1 VWIAREYRYQTN
13 PIVAVTLIRAIKR
26 RFGIAAPRVAIHT
39 HVPWYWRWL
48 SMAAFAGVVVGG
60 GWLTYDLGRQYAG
73 FDNSEAQREKGHLK
87 DMNAKLQDENVA
99 LRREIAAT
107 ERQVQIDL
115 ATHGN
120 LTGQIHNLLEENALL
135 KEDLAFFQTL
145 MASGG
150 EAGGINVN
158 RFRVQPDALPGEYRY
173 RLLIAQSKQ
182 RVKDFRGR
190 LQFIV
195 DFEQGGKSEV
205 VSFPKEDDASQAYNL
220 AFKFYQRV
228 EGTFLV
234 PPDAVIKK
242 VQVRVLE
249 TGNPTPVSTQ
259 TVTLS

>member
-1 VWIAREYRYQTN
+1 
-13 PIVAVTLIRAIKR
+13 
-26 RFGIAAPRVAIHT
+26 
-39 HVPWYWRWL
+39 VPWYWRWL
-48 SMAAFAGVVVGG
+48 SLAAFGG
-60 GWLTYDLGRQYAG
+60 AVIALGWLTYDLGRQYAG
-73 FDNSEAQREKGHLK
+73 YDNSEAQREKNRLSEQ
-87 DMNAKLQDENVA
+87 NSRLQDENAA
-99 LRREIAAT
+99 LRREIAAA
-107 ERQVQIDL
+107 ERQLQIEL
-115 ATHGN
+115 ATHKN
-120 LTGQIHNLLEENALL
+120 LSGQILNLSEENALL

-150 EAGGINVN
+150 EAGGISVN

-195 DFEQGGKSEV
+195 DLEQDGKSAVISLPREG
-205 VSFPKEDDASQAYNL
+205 DASQAYNL

-228 EGTFLV
+228 EGTFMI
-234 PPDAVIKK
+234 PAGAVVKK

-249 TGNPTPVSTQ
+249 TGNSTPVSSQ

>member
-1 VWIAREYRYQTN
+1 M
-13 PIVAVTLIRAIKR
+13 
-26 RFGIAAPRVAIHT
+26 HT

-48 SMAAFAGVVVGG
+48 SVAAFAGAILGVA
-60 GWLTYDLGRQYAG
+60 WLTYDLGRQYAG
-73 FDNSEAQREKGHLK
+73 FDNSEAQREKGQLESL
-87 DMNAKLQDENVA
+87 NAKLQDENAA
-99 LRREIAAT
+99 LRREIAAAD
-107 ERQVQIDL
+107 RQLQIEQ

-120 LTGQIHNLLEENALL
+120 LSGQIHNLADENALL

-150 EAGGINVN
+150 EPGGISVN
-158 RFRVQPDALPGEYRY
+158 RFRVQPDALPGEFRY

-195 DFEQGGKSEV
+195 DFEQDGKAEV
-205 VSFPKEDDASQAYNL
+205 VSLPKGGDTSQAYNL

-228 EGTFLV
+228 EGTFLM
-234 PPDAVIKK
+234 PPGAVIKK

-259 TVTLS
+259 TVSLS

>member
-1 VWIAREYRYQTN
+1 M
-13 PIVAVTLIRAIKR
+13 TLIRVIKR

-48 SMAAFAGVVVGG
+48 AVAVFAGAVVGV
-60 GWLTYDLGRQYAG
+60 GWLTYDFGRLYAG
-73 FDNSEAQREKGHLK
+73 FDNSEAQRQKSHLE
-87 DMNAKLQDENVA
+87 DVNSKLQVENAA
-99 LRREIAAT
+99 LRREIAAA
-107 ERQVQIDL
+107 ERQLQIEL

-120 LTGQIHNLLEENALL
+120 LSGQIHNLAEENALL

-150 EAGGINVN
+150 EAGGISIN
-158 RFRVQPDALPGEYRY
+158 RFRVEPDALPGEYRY

-195 DFEQGGKSEV
+195 DFEQDGKSEV
-205 VSFPKEDDASQAYNL
+205 ISLPKGDEGSQAYNL

-234 PPDAVIKK
+234 PPGAVIKK

-249 TGNPTPVSTQ
+249 TGNPAPVSTQ
-259 TVTLS
+259 SVSLS

>member
-1 VWIAREYRYQTN
+1 
-13 PIVAVTLIRAIKR
+13 VTLIRTIKR

-39 HVPWYWRWL
+39 HVAWYWRWL
-48 SMAAFAGVVVGG
+48 SIAVFAGAAIGV
-60 GWLTYDLGRQYAG
+60 GWLIYDVGRQYAG
-73 FDNSEAQREKGHLK
+73 YDHSEAQREKAHLE
-87 DMNAKLQDENVA
+87 DLNAKLQDENAA
-99 LRREIAAT
+99 LRREIAAI
-107 ERQVQIDL
+107 ERQLQIEL

-120 LTGQIHNLLEENALL
+120 LSGQIHNLAEENALL

-150 EAGGINVN
+150 EAGGISVN

-205 VSFPKEDDASQAYNL
+205 ISLPKEDDGSQAYNL
-220 AFKFYQRV
+220 TFKFYQRV

-234 PPDAVIKK
+234 PPGAVVKK

-249 TGNPTPVSTQ
+249 VGNPTPVSTQ

>member
-1 VWIAREYRYQTN
+1 
-13 PIVAVTLIRAIKR
+13 VALIRTIKR
-26 RFGIAAPRVAIHT
+26 RFGIAAPRVAVHT

-48 SMAAFAGVVVGG
+48 SGAAFAGAIVGVA
-60 GWLTYDLGRQYAG
+60 WLTYDLGRQYAG
-73 FDNSEAQREKGHLK
+73 FDNSEAQREKSQLEALNG
-87 DMNAKLQDENVA
+87 KLQDENAA
-99 LRREIAAT
+99 LRREIAAA
-107 ERQVQIDL
+107 ERQLQIEQ

-120 LTGQIHNLLEENALL
+120 LSGQIQNLADENALL

-150 EAGGINVN
+150 EAGGISVN

-182 RVKDFRGR
+182 RVKDFRGK

-195 DFEQGGKSEV
+195 DFEQAGKPEV
-205 VSFPKEDDASQAYNL
+205 ISLPSDDHASQAYNL

-228 EGTFLV
+228 EGTFMV

-249 TGNPTPVSTQ
+249 NGNPTPVSTQ
-259 TVTLS
+259 TVNLS

>member
-1 VWIAREYRYQTN
+1 M
-13 PIVAVTLIRAIKR
+13 
-26 RFGIAAPRVAIHT
+26 
-39 HVPWYWRWL
+39 
-48 SMAAFAGVVVGG
+48 SAFAGVVVGG
-60 GWLTYDLGRQYAG
+60 GWLIYDLGRQYAG
-73 FDNSEAQREKGHLK
+73 FDNSEAQREKSHLQ
-87 DMNAKLQDENVA
+87 DLNAKLQDENQA
-99 LRREIAAT
+99 LRREIASN
-107 ERQVQIDL
+107 ERQAQIDL

-120 LTGQIHNLLEENALL
+120 LSGQIHNLIEENALL

-150 EAGGINVN
+150 EAGGISVN
-158 RFRVQPDALPGEYRY
+158 RFRVLPDALPGEYRY

-195 DFEQGGKSEV
+195 DLEEGGKSEV
-205 VSFPKEDDASQAYNL
+205 VSFPKEDDTGQAYNL

-234 PPDAVIKK
+234 PPDAVVKK

-259 TVTLS
+259 TLTLP

>member
-1 VWIAREYRYQTN
+1 M
-13 PIVAVTLIRAIKR
+13 TLIRAIKR

-48 SMAAFAGVVVGG
+48 SMTAFAGVVVGG

-73 FDNSEAQREKGHLK
+73 FDNSEAQREKGHLQ
-87 DMNAKLQDENVA
+87 DMNAKLQDENAA

-107 ERQVQIDL
+107 ERQGQIDL

-120 LTGQIHNLLEENALL
+120 LSGQIHSLIEENALL

-150 EAGGINVN
+150 EAGGISVN

-205 VSFPKEDDASQAYNL
+205 VSFPKEDDAGQAYNL
-220 AFKFYQRV
+220 GFKFYQRV
-228 EGTFLV
+228 EGTFLM

-259 TVTLS
+259 TVNLS

>member
-1 VWIAREYRYQTN
+1 MS
-13 PIVAVTLIRAIKR
+13 LIRAIKR
-26 RFGIAAPRVAIHT
+26 RFGIAAPRVAVHT

-48 SMAAFAGVVVGG
+48 SASVFAGVVVGS
-60 GWLTYDLGRQYAG
+60 GWLTYDLGRQNAG
-73 FDNSEAQREKGHLK
+73 FDNSEAQQERSRLQ
-87 DMNAKLQDENVA
+87 DLNAKLQDENSA
-99 LRREIAAT
+99 LRREIAAS
-107 ERQVQIDL
+107 ERQAQIDL
-115 ATHGN
+115 AAHGN
-120 LTGQIHNLLEENALL
+120 LSGQIHNLIEENALL

-158 RFRVQPDALPGEYRY
+158 RFRVQPDALPDEYRY

-195 DFEQGGKSEV
+195 DFERAGKSEV
-205 VSFPKEDDASQAYNL
+205 ISFPKEDDATQAYNL

-228 EGTFLV
+228 EGTFLM
-234 PPDAVIKK
+234 PADAVIKK

-249 TGNPTPVSTQ
+249 AGNPTPVSTQ

>member
-1 VWIAREYRYQTN
+1 M
-13 PIVAVTLIRAIKR
+13 TLIRSIKR

-48 SMAAFAGVVVGG
+48 SWAAFAGAVVGV

-73 FDNSEAQREKGHLK
+73 FDNSEAQREKGHLE
-87 DMNAKLQDENVA
+87 DLNSKLQDENAA
-99 LRREIAAT
+99 LRREIAAA
-107 ERQVQIDL
+107 ERQLQIEL

-120 LTGQIHNLLEENALL
+120 LSGQITNLADENALL

-150 EAGGINVN
+150 EAGGISIN
-158 RFRVQPDALPGEYRY
+158 RFRIQPDALPGEYRF

-182 RVKDFRGR
+182 RVKDFKGR

-195 DFEQGGKSEV
+195 DLEQGGKPEV
-205 VSFPKEDDASQAYNL
+205 ISFPKEGDTSQAYNL

-234 PPDAVIKK
+234 PAGATIRK

-249 TGNPTPVSTQ
+249 TGNSTPVSTQ
-259 TVTLS
+259 TVNLS

>member
-1 VWIAREYRYQTN
+1 M
-13 PIVAVTLIRAIKR
+13 TLIRTIKR

-48 SMAAFAGVVVGG
+48 SMVAFAGAVVGVA
-60 GWLTYDLGRQYAG
+60 WLTYDLGRQFAG
-73 FDNSEAQREKGHLK
+73 FDNSEAQREKSHLE
-87 DMNAKLQDENVA
+87 DLNSKLQDENAA
-99 LRREIAAT
+99 LRREIAAA
-107 ERQVQIDL
+107 ERQLQIEL
-115 ATHGN
+115 ATHKN
-120 LTGQIHNLLEENALL
+120 LSGQIVNLSEENALL

-150 EAGGINVN
+150 EAGGISVN
-158 RFRVQPDALPGEYRY
+158 RFRVQPDALPDEYRY

-195 DFEQGGKSEV
+195 DFEQGGKSDV
-205 VSFPKEDDASQAYNL
+205 ISFPKGGDASQAYNL

-228 EGTFLV
+228 EGTFLL
-234 PPDAVIKK
+234 PPGAVIKK

-249 TGNPTPVSTQ
+249 AGNPTPVSTQ

>member
-1 VWIAREYRYQTN
+1 M
-13 PIVAVTLIRAIKR
+13 TLIRVIKR

-48 SMAAFAGVVVGG
+48 SVAAFAGAVIGV

-73 FDNSEAQREKGHLK
+73 FDNSEARREKSHLQ
-87 DMNAKLQDENVA
+87 DLNSKLQDENVA
-99 LRREIAAT
+99 LRREIAAA
-107 ERQVQIDL
+107 ERQLQIEL

-120 LTGQIHNLLEENALL
+120 LSGQIHSLSEENALL

-150 EAGGINVN
+150 EAGGISVN
-158 RFRVQPDALPGEYRY
+158 RFRVQPDVLPGEYRY

-195 DFEQGGKSEV
+195 NLEQDGRSEV
-205 VSFPKEDDASQAYNL
+205 VSIPKGDDGSQAYNL

-234 PPDAVIKK
+234 PPGAVIKK

-249 TGNPTPVSTQ
+249 TGNSTPVSTQ

>member
-1 VWIAREYRYQTN
+1 
-13 PIVAVTLIRAIKR
+13 
-26 RFGIAAPRVAIHT
+26 
-39 HVPWYWRWL
+39 
-48 SMAAFAGVVVGG
+48 
-60 GWLTYDLGRQYAG
+60 
-73 FDNSEAQREKGHLK
+73 
-87 DMNAKLQDENVA
+87 
-99 LRREIAAT
+99 
-107 ERQVQIDL
+107 
-115 ATHGN
+115 
-120 LTGQIHNLLEENALL
+120 
-135 KEDLAFFQTL
+135 

-158 RFRVQPDALPGEYRY
+158 GFRVQPDALPGEYRY

-190 LQFIV
+190 LQFII

-205 VSFPKEDDASQAYNL
+205 ISIPHGNDGSQAYNL

>member
-1 VWIAREYRYQTN
+1 
-13 PIVAVTLIRAIKR
+13 VTLIRTLKR

-48 SMAAFAGVVVGG
+48 SMLAFVGAVG
-60 GWLTYDLGRQYAG
+60 ALGWLTYDLGRQYAG
-73 FDNSEAQREKGHLK
+73 FDNSEAQREKSRLAEQ
-87 DMNAKLQDENVA
+87 NSTLQGENSA
-99 LRREIAAT
+99 LRREIAAA
-107 ERQVQIDL
+107 ERQLQIEL
-115 ATHGN
+115 ATHKN
-120 LTGQIHNLLEENALL
+120 LSGQILNLSEENALL

-150 EAGGINVN
+150 EAGGISVN

-182 RVKDFRGR
+182 RVKEFRGR

-195 DFEQGGKSEV
+195 DVEQDGKSEV
-205 VSFPKEDDASQAYNL
+205 ISLPREEDGGQAYNL

-228 EGTFLV
+228 EGTFLI
-234 PPDAVIKK
+234 PAGAVVKK

-259 TVTLS
+259 TVALS

>member
-1 VWIAREYRYQTN
+1 M
-13 PIVAVTLIRAIKR
+13 L
-26 RFGIAAPRVAIHT
+26 
-39 HVPWYWRWL
+39 
-48 SMAAFAGVVVGG
+48 

-73 FDNSEAQREKGHLK
+73 FDNSEAQREKSR
-87 DMNAKLQDENVA
+87 MEEQNSKLQGENSA
-99 LRREIAAT
+99 LRREIAAA
-107 ERQVQIDL
+107 ERQLQIEV
-115 ATHGN
+115 ATHKN
-120 LTGQIHNLLEENALL
+120 LSGQILNLSEENALL

-150 EAGGINVN
+150 EAGGISVN

-195 DFEQGGKSEV
+195 DVEQDGKSEV
-205 VSFPKEDDASQAYNL
+205 ISLPKEDNASQAYNL

-228 EGTFLV
+228 EGTFLI
-234 PPDAVIKK
+234 PAGAVVKK

-249 TGNPTPVSTQ
+249 SGNPTPVSTQ

>member
-1 VWIAREYRYQTN
+1 M
-13 PIVAVTLIRAIKR
+13 TLIRSIKR

-48 SMAAFAGVVVGG
+48 SVAVFAGTIVGV

-73 FDNSEAQREKGHLK
+73 FDNSEAQREKAHLE
-87 DMNAKLQDENVA
+87 DLNARLQDENAA
-99 LRREIAAT
+99 LRREIAAA
-107 ERQVQIDL
+107 ERQLQIEL
-115 ATHGN
+115 ATHGT
-120 LTGQIHNLLEENALL
+120 LSGQIHNLADENALL

-150 EAGGINVN
+150 EAGGISVN
-158 RFRVQPDALPGEYRY
+158 RFRVQADALPGEYRY
-173 RLLIAQSKQ
+173 RLLVAQSKQ

-195 DFEQGGKSEV
+195 DFEQDGKSEV
-205 VSFPKEDDASQAYNL
+205 ISLPKEGDGSQAYNL

-234 PPDAVIKK
+234 PPGAVIKK

-259 TVTLS
+259 SVNLS